1 MKPREKRIAP
11 DKEHNVMEY
20 VTAIVVMPCLT
31 LFALYLL
38 PDYFP
43 LLFLTQAPDF
53 ISVSLLKANFVCSIP
68 VLMATC
74 WLFNQQLFFTHTATL
89 TEKKVLRIILGL
101 TLALL
106 LVANTLIFTRHF
118 TLFSPPNYVRCWEP
132 MPFGTWH
139 YAKTADICLQHG
151 LSPIRFLSF
160 PAE

>member
-1 MKPREKRIAP
+1 MKPKEKRTVP
-11 DKEHNVMEY
+11 EKEHEFIEY
-20 VTAIVVMPCLT
+20 VTAIIVLPCLT

-68 VLMATC
+68 VLMVMY
-74 WLFNQQLFFTHTATL
+74 WLFNQQLFFAHTATPA
-89 TEKKVLRIILGL
+89 EKTALRIILGF

-106 LVANTLIFTRHF
+106 LIANTLIFTLHF
-118 TLFSPPNYVRCWEP
+118 TLFSPQNYVRCWEP
-132 MPFGTWH
+132 MPFDAWQ

-151 LSPIRFLSF
+151 LAPVRFLSF